1 MDGGPGESRARLG
14 GLVRGWREMA
24 GLSQRELAARSGLS
38 VTAVR
43 DLEQGRSRRPRA
55 GSLAAL
61 ARALGLDAE
70 QAAAL
75 ARAAGQRRPGGGVP
89 GRGVPGSGLWVAV
102 LGPVGAWRDG
112 VALRLGPPG
121 RRAVLALLA
130 IAGGELVR
138 PETIIDVLWGQRP
151 PGPAAELAAA
161 HVSRLRRVLDPVG
174 GDAVVAGAGAAGYR
188 LRAGAGQLDVVLFAE
203 LARQA
208 AAAVDPAAACGLYER
223 ALGLWR
229 GDPAEDVALL
239 RGHPAVRSWRGA
251 ERRWWPNTRGLRP
264 RWAGMSG

>member
-1 MDGGPGESRARLG
+1 MGRRDESVAQCGRTAARVDSSGMGAWMGGGPGESGARLG
-14 GLVRGWREMA
+14 GLVRGWGGGGGRGMG

-75 ARAAGQRRPGGGVP
+75 GRAGGQGRPGRGVAGG
-89 GRGVPGSGLWVAV
+89 GVPGSGLWVAV
-102 LGPVGAWRDG
+102 LGPVAAWRDG

-138 PETIIDVLWGQRP
+138 PETIIDVLWGHRP
-151 PGPAAELAAA
+151 PGTAAELAAA

-174 GDAVVAGAGAAGYR
+174 GDAVVAGAG
-188 LRAGAGQLDVVLFAE
+188 
-203 LARQA
+203 
-208 AAAVDPAAACGLYER
+208 
-223 ALGLWR
+223 
-229 GDPAEDVALL
+229 
-239 RGHPAVRSWRGA
+239 
-251 ERRWWPNTRGLRP
+251 
-264 RWAGMSG
+264 